1 MTADQQ
7 YPLHCQRGP
16 YENPYENFVFSLT
29 NRYPELRHLSS
40 FLQHNTDTGLGRMT
54 ILNFFSSGQVSDN
67 KITHPKELQCLIRGC
82 DTDGIV
88 GHILLVEDLTRVSI
102 EILGQRFGVDPRFFA
117 HHLRE
122 PRAGIGGGSRISSGL
137 PQMLPSDA
145 KRASHFMIE
154 YEQSL
159 VFKNSRQEFPRRLIC
174 QSNVLRKVSL
184 IRTTS
189 PSEFVGHARRAFSV
203 LKVPREHGR
212 WLCMSSIC
220 YG

>member
-7 YPLHCQRGP
+7 YPLYCQRGP

-54 ILNFFSSGQVSDN
+54 VLNFFSSGQVSDN

-122 PRAGIGGGSRISSGL
+122 PRKGLGGGSRMSSSL
-137 PQMLPSDA
+137 PRMLPSDA
-145 KRASHFMIE
+145 RRAPHFMIE

-159 VFKNSRQEFPRRLIC
+159 NFGGSSQEFPKRLRC
-174 QSNVLRKVSL
+174 QSNVLRKVGLTKVAS
-184 IRTTS
+184 S
-189 PSEFVGHARRAFSV
+189 NEFVGTARRCFSV
-203 LKVPREHGR
+203 LKVPREHVR
-212 WLCMSSIC
+212 WLCKSPNIHS
-220 YG
+220 